1 MLEFRMSKRQV
12 LTEFYIREIPLLS
25 HVMAERVKAR
35 QLDKVNNYSMML
47 RIATLTC
54 GWKPD
59 VDGINKLSSSFQK
72 QFRELMPAGFEDSG
86 AAEAGA
92 GENRDPY
99 EQLRALQQR
108 MAQNRVGKTVQRL
121 QRQ

>member
-25 HVMAERVKAR
+25 HVMTERVRAR

-59 VDGINKLSSSFQK
+59 IDGVNKLFSSFQK
-72 QFRELMPAGFEDSG
+72 QFRELLPAGFEDSAG
-86 AAEAGA
+86 NGA

-99 EQLRALQQR
+99 EQLRALQQL
-108 MAQNRVGKTVQRL
+108 MAQNRAGKRK
-121 QRQ
+121 